1 MGVGLNRRGEGLWL
15 IYSKLLAQ
23 GMHGVTEGNSLNFLF
38 GVSSI
43 MLALSSCVGR
53 GSDSN
58 SGKVIGSLL

>member
-1 MGVGLNRRGEGLWL
+1 MGLNRRGEGLQL

-23 GMHGVTEGNSLNFLF
+23 GMHGVTERNSLNLLF

-43 MLALSSCVGR
+43 MLVLSSCVRG